1 MNPPPVPSDVS
12 PTRFAS
18 EVAGLAARTPPRPSP
33 VVAIGSSSFTL
44 WFTIDAD
51 LGGLGIVNH
60 GFGGS
65 KISDCNYFH
74 GILVAPY
81 SPRVVVLCAGDNDLA
96 DNRTVAR
103 VLQDFEEFARLTWSA
118 SPKTKIL
125 FVAIKPSLAR
135 WHLYAE
141 QTRLNE
147 TIRRRGRQEPRLGFI
162 DIRPVML
169 GADGRPKAELFL
181 EDGLHLSVAGYVA
194 WAGVFGP
201 QLQSAL
207 AESAG

>member
-1 MNPPPVPSDVS
+1 MNPPPVPPDTS
-12 PTRFAS
+12 PTRFAT
-18 EVAGLAARTPPRPSP
+18 EVAGLASRTPPRPSP

-51 LGGLGIVNH
+51 LGHLGIVNH

-96 DNRTVAR
+96 DNRTVSR
-103 VLQDFEEFARLTWSA
+103 VLRDFEEFARLTWST

-125 FVAIKPSLAR
+125 FVSVKPSLAR
-135 WHLYAE
+135 WALHSA

-147 TIRRRGRQEPRLGFI
+147 KVRQWGQTEPRIGFI

-169 GADGRPKAELFL
+169 GADGKPRPELFL
-181 EDGLHLSVAGYVA
+181 EDGLHLSVAGYAA
-194 WAGVFGP
+194 WTSVFAP
-201 QLQSAL
+201 QLKAELATSAR
-207 AESAG
+207 